1 MRLAVS
7 PLLLG
12 LLGLLIVAPPR
23 SAVGEPAA
31 LKPGALKPDEAR
43 GKQIYTLGTSA
54 SGIEIKAVLGEEGA
68 GTEVAASALPCA
80 GCHGAAGQG
89 GKEGGVRPSNLTRE
103 ALGRAVTGGGG
114 EGGGRRHPAYDDR
127 LLVRAITLGIDPAGN
142 RLHVAMPRY
151 RLTRQDATD
160 LLAYLKRLGHEEE
173 PGLSAGTL
181 HLGVLLSGG
190 DRQESQAAALQAAL
204 TARGAELDRE
214 GGLYGR
220 RLALRFVQ
228 LPEPPAERAA
238 KLREVL
244 AGEPVFA
251 LIAVALGGDE
261 TGVAAAAAAAG
272 VPLID
277 ALDPHPRE
285 EPPLDRQVFYLTPGL
300 AEQVAALVEAAAREL
315 PRDARTLSIVRSAA
329 PEEAGLAQ
337 AAEAAARSRGFT
349 VEPAGSALE
358 PAAAALLLLGG
369 GDGGDGGNSAA
380 RELLGRAQALGNHP
394 MILMPASLAGDDL
407 FAAVPASAGDR
418 LLVALPVLPPDPLP
432 AAAEAYR
439 RLAAAGGLPAHHVAS
454 QMAAVAALEVLIEGL
469 QRAGQDLSREKLIA
483 ALETLYR
490 FDAGLGA
497 PVSFGPNRRIG
508 ARGAFVAAVDL
519 ARHTL
524 GGQVSWI
531 DLDP

>member
-1 MRLAVS
+1 MRLVTVS
-7 PLLLG
+7 LLLC
-12 LLGLLIVAPPR
+12 LLAAAPSR
-23 SAVGEPAA
+23 PAA
-31 LKPGALKPDEAR
+31 GDPKPGALKPDETR

-54 SGIEIKAVLGEEGA
+54 SGVEIKALLGEEGA

-89 GKEGGVRPSNLTRE
+89 GKEGGVRPSNLSRE
-103 ALGRAVTGGGG
+103 ALGRAAGG

-127 LLVRAITLGIDPAGN
+127 LLIRAITLGIDPAGN

-151 RLTRQDATD
+151 RLTRQDAAD

-181 HLGVLLSGG
+181 HLGVLLPGG

-228 LPEPPAERAA
+228 LPEPPAEREA
-238 KLREVL
+238 KLREAL
-244 AGEPVFA
+244 SGEPVFA

-277 ALDPHPRE
+277 ALDPRPRE

-300 AEQVAALVEAAAREL
+300 AEQAAALVEAAAREL
-315 PRDARTLSIVRSAA
+315 PRDARTLAIVRSAA
-329 PEEAGLAQ
+329 PEEAGLADAAA

-349 VEPAGSALE
+349 VEPAGSARE
-358 PAAAALLLLGG
+358 PAAAALLLLDDRGG
-369 GDGGDGGNSAA
+369 AA
-380 RELLGRAQALGNHP
+380 RELLGRARALGNHP
-394 MILMPASLAGDDL
+394 LLLLPASLAGDP

-418 LLVALPVLPPDPLP
+418 LLVSLPVLPPDPLP
-432 AAAEAYR
+432 AAAEPYR
-439 RLAAAGGLPAHHVAS
+439 RLAAAGGLPADHVAS
-454 QMAAVAALEVLIEGL
+454 QMAAVATLEVLIEGL
-469 QRAGQDLSREKLIA
+469 KRAGQELSREKLIA

-508 ARGAFVAAVDL
+508 ARGAFVAAVDP

-524 GGQVSWI
+524 DGQVRWV